1 MSREDYKHRRF
12 FLLQVSFIIYI
23 YAFLLFL
30 VTSFTNIW
38 KSIFLKLCIEMNTP
52 IVVFFLPFSFWGFL
66 NVLYTVVVQYMFFFL
81 FCKLIIN
88 MYICSSSSLYQCKKM
103 QIAGIKPYV
112 NIVTKYIP
120 QVGAK
125 ITREAP
131 SFQEWVSECMGSR
144 AGILEALWNFKF
156 RQNLEPGQQA
166 CRRHFPN
173 KPWVRYL
180 TSQVWSLLEKSK
192 SLRIRAQFSSCTVY
206 CVCYHKV
213 NKTINVII
221 SILC

>member
-1 MSREDYKHRRF
+1 
-12 FLLQVSFIIYI
+12 
-23 YAFLLFL
+23 
-30 VTSFTNIW
+30 
-38 KSIFLKLCIEMNTP
+38 
-52 IVVFFLPFSFWGFL
+52 
-66 NVLYTVVVQYMFFFL
+66 MFFFL

-144 AGILEALWNFKF
+144 AGILEAL
-156 RQNLEPGQQA
+156 
-166 CRRHFPN
+166 
-173 KPWVRYL
+173 
-180 TSQVWSLLEKSK
+180 
-192 SLRIRAQFSSCTVY
+192 
-206 CVCYHKV
+206 
-213 NKTINVII
+213 
-221 SILC
+221 

>member
-1 MSREDYKHRRF
+1 MPSCCFWSRHLPTSEKVFFLNYVLKWIHPSSFFF
-12 FLLQVSFIIYI
+12 FLLVSEASWMYDIH
-23 YAFLLFL
+23 
-30 VTSFTNIW
+30 
-38 KSIFLKLCIEMNTP
+38 
-52 IVVFFLPFSFWGFL
+52 
-66 NVLYTVVVQYMFFFL
+66 YTVVFQYMFFFL